1 MGNRLDPGLG
11 FSRMR
16 ALGNRGDPGGGPV
29 FGTGRAI
36 GLGLLLGQGGD
47 HGGDR
52 PVFEVGWRLDVGRQ
66 ERDDLADLAVLLDDA
81 LAVTATAEMAVELG
95 MLGRGQVAPDE
106 IEGVRVGG
114 LDIPL
119 RQHRNRLAD
128 WRARLAACLPPW
140 PSGT

>member
-11 FSRMR
+11 FSRTT
-16 ALGNRGDPGGGPV
+16 ALGNRVDPGGGPV
-29 FGTGRAI
+29 LGIGRAI
-36 GLGLLLGQGGD
+36 DLGLLLGQGGD

-66 ERDDLADLAVLLDDA
+66 ELDDPADLAVLPDDA

-95 MLGRGQVAPDE
+95 TLGCGQVAPDE

-114 LDIPL
+114 LDIPI
-119 RQHRNRLAD
+119 RKHRCRLAD
-128 WRARLAACLPPW
+128 WRARLAAYLPPW
-140 PSGT
+140 PCGT